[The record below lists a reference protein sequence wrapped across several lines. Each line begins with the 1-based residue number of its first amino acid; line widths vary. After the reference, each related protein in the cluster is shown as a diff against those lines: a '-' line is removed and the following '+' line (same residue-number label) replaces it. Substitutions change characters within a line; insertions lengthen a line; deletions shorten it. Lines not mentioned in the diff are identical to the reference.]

1 MATHRPADASRR
13 SERARTAIHRAALGL
28 TAEVGFAKVTV
39 EAIAARAGV
48 GKQTIYRWWPSKGA
62 VVFDA
67 LLAANED
74 AAGTLDLPDTGDVV
88 ADLRGVLR
96 TMVAELTEPAND
108 RLQRAVTAEIQHD
121 RALAGEVV
129 ERLLRP
135 QVDAIVA
142 RLRRAREVG
151 QLAPGVEPAIIA
163 ELLIGPVFHRWL
175 LRTGP
180 LDAAFADT
188 IVDHTVGELSVAGG
202 NPGRRGRA
210 GAS

>member
-1 MATHRPADASRR
+1 MATTRPVDASRR
-13 SERARTAIHRAALGL
+13 SGRARSAIHRAALDL
-28 TAEVGFAKVTV
+28 TTEVGFTNVTV

-48 GKQTIYRWWPSKGA
+48 GKQTIYRWWSSKGA

-67 LLAANED
+67 LLAANEN

-96 TMVAELTEPAND
+96 TMVAELAEPAND

-142 RLRRAREVG
+142 RLRRAQEVG
-151 QLAPGVEPAIIA
+151 QLPPAADPAIVA

-180 LDAAFADT
+180 LDPAFADSV
-188 IVDHTVGELSVAGG
+188 VDHTVGT
-202 NPGRRGRA
+202 PGLGSA
-210 GAS
+210 DSAAV

>member
-1 MATHRPADASRR
+1 MATPRAADPSRR
-13 SERARTAIHRAALGL
+13 SERARAAIHRAALDL
-28 TAEVGFAKVTV
+28 TTEVGFAKVTV

-67 LLAANED
+67 LLAANEN
-74 AAGTLDLPDTGDVV
+74 AEGTLDLPDTGDVV
-88 ADLRGVLR
+88 ADLCGVLR
-96 TMVAELTEPAND
+96 AMVAELDDPAND

-121 RALAGEVV
+121 RALADEVV

-135 QVDAIVA
+135 QVEAIVA
-142 RLRRAREVG
+142 RLRGAQEVG
-151 QLAPGVEPAIIA
+151 QLPPGAEPEIVA

-188 IVDHTVGELSVAGG
+188 IVDHTVGAL
-202 NPGRRGRA
+202 
-210 GAS
+210 GAAPPSDAP